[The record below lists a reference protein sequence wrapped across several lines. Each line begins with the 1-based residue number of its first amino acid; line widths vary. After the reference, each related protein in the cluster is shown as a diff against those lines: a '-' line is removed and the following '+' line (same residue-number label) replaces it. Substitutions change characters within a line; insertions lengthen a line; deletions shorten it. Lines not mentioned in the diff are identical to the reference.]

1 MSRETIFRVV
11 GLSVSTANRKIA
23 KQETLDPLAT
33 ERLTRLALIEAEA
46 EDAFGDPEVARAWLC
61 ADIGLCG
68 CTPLSMLDTDIGS
81 REVAKI
87 LVAIAHGGAA

>member
-1 MSRETIFRVV
+1 MAEETIDPLVTERLARLAV
-11 GLSVSTANRKIA
+11 IA
-23 KQETLDPLAT
+23 KQ
-33 ERLTRLALIEAEA
+33 A

-61 ADIGLCG
+61 AENIGLCG
-68 CTPLSMLDTDIGS
+68 CTPLSMLDTNIGC